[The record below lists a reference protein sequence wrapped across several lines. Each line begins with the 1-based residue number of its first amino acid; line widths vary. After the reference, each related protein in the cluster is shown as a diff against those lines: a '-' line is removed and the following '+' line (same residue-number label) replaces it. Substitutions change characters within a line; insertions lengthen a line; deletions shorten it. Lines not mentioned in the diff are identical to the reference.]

1 MFGTLTL
8 IVLIPM
14 LLGLRSKRL
23 LQSKLAVVPI
33 EQVRGH
39 SPGRDKSASL
49 R

>member
-1 MFGTLTL
+1 MFGALTL

-23 LQSKLAVVPI
+23 PRPKLAVVPV

-39 SPGRDKSASL
+39 SPARDRSPPA